1 MSYDTF
7 LPESVIT
14 LTDNIIYD
22 DDLKEVV
29 ARIGRIHVGFTVDEF
44 AIISKEIE
52 EASKMMHKVLLNK
65 VQQSNSEEIN

>member
-7 LPESVIT
+7 LPDSVVT

-29 ARIGRIHVGFTVDEF
+29 VRIGRIHVGFTVDEF

-52 EASKMMHKVLLNK
+52 EASKLMHSVLLNK
-65 VQQSNSEEIN
+65 VQQSYSEEIN

>member
-7 LPESVIT
+7 LPDSVVT

-29 ARIGRIHVGFTVDEF
+29 VRIGRIHVGFTVDEF

-52 EASKMMHKVLLNK
+52 EASKLMHKVLLNK
-65 VQQSNSEEIN
+65 VQQSYSEEIN